1 MKFALIALVA
11 TASAIQVREEG
22 GKCVTNKESNQ
33 VFDAIDTNHNGQVS
47 AKELRTAIEQQIKEG
62 NMKAPTKA
70 EVAAFKKAAYAD
82 AGADKTLNQKEFNK
96 LANQVC
102 AYIKSH

>member
-22 GKCVTNKESNQ
+22 KKCVSNKESNQ

-47 AKELRTAIEQQIKEG
+47 KKELKTAIEQ
-62 NMKAPTKA
+62 
-70 EVAAFKKAAYAD
+70 
-82 AGADKTLNQKEFNK
+82 
-96 LANQVC
+96 
-102 AYIKSH
+102 